1 MGRPYSAASQLASAS
16 ELRSRLR
23 HQSTWYRGEPPANW
37 RNFTHELARTET
49 SFDTLPTATIPP
61 LTRHAASNRDGGKPR
76 PPRSKRATTTGKTA
90 TEAPSK
96 KQTVRKTIQIPLY
109 SMQEWYSLRS
119 VVEIS
124 LRSWS
129 KRAQDP
135 STSVIQMSQQQPAT
149 GMLPLMMKMF
159 SH

>member
-61 LTRHAASNRDGGKPR
+61 LTRRSKQSGRRQTASSPQQTRHNDGENRDRSPEQNTDREEDNPNSFVFHAGMVF
-76 PPRSKRATTTGKTA
+76 PPLSC
-90 TEAPSK
+90 
-96 KQTVRKTIQIPLY
+96 
-109 SMQEWYSLRS
+109 
-119 VVEIS
+119 
-124 LRSWS
+124 
-129 KRAQDP
+129 
-135 STSVIQMSQQQPAT
+135 
-149 GMLPLMMKMF
+149 
-159 SH
+159 